1 MLIKDQSKVEKIK
14 SVRQARLKKL
24 QDSYQQFIIQND
36 QTEAK
41 NNLKAFREQYKKLVN
56 DLSFQIS
63 VLR

>member
-1 MLIKDQSKVEKIK
+1 MLIKNQSKVEKIK

-24 QDSYQQFIIQND
+24 QDSYQQSIIQND

-41 NNLKAFREQYKKLVN
+41 NNLKVFREQYKKLVN